1 MCGVLWRH
9 ETSPA
14 VWEGACAGPAH
25 RHMTAAPEHGPC
37 LHLPAPSLSVAVAV
51 FTGLFQNIFCH
62 FSKNGFWVFL
72 PNLDVSVSPCDCSHS
87 ISLSLTPPP
96 PHLAHTRYPS
106 CGSDAGADRTPEH
119 RVRKARSRHFI
130 SRKASG
136 AAAKSGRS
144 SGLWSGRTAKVVP
157 VGHFSLF
164 SPFLAA
170 TAPSPACPRGLPP
183 CVCTALPC

>member
-96 PHLAHTRYPS
+96 PTSHTHDTRAVDQTREQTAHQSIASVRH
-106 CGSDAGADRTPEH
+106 GADT
-119 RVRKARSRHFI
+119 S
-130 SRKASG
+130 
-136 AAAKSGRS
+136 
-144 SGLWSGRTAKVVP
+144 
-157 VGHFSLF
+157 
-164 SPFLAA
+164 
-170 TAPSPACPRGLPP
+170 
-183 CVCTALPC
+183 